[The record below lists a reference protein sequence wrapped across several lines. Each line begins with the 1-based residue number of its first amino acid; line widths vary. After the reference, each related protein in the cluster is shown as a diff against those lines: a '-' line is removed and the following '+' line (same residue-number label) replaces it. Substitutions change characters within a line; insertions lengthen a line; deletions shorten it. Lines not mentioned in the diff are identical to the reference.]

1 MRHTHHVDRDV
12 GDRVDELYS
21 GDPDRFTASR
31 NELAAGLKAEG
42 RNQDASEVR
51 ALRKPTVAAWA
62 VNRLVRDAP
71 ADIDAL
77 LAAGERLRTAQRG
90 VMSGTSADAFREATA
105 RRRSLVNALVE
116 RGVAILDAAGRSSAG
131 AIEDVRKTLEACSA
145 SEDAAALVRGA
156 RLAQPLA
163 PPSGFGETPPGLTLV
178 RPRGAARRAGDEPP
192 PRGSRGAPDDRRSR
206 TEREQDE
213 RRRVAELARTAT
225 SAERKLDRART
236 RQETARGRVERAEQ
250 ALADARASLRG
261 AEADRRGAAVE
272 AKRARQAADA
282 AERRRDRG

>member
-1 MRHTHHVDRDV
+1 VDRDV
-12 GDRVDELYS
+12 SDRVDELYS
-21 GDPDRFTASR
+21 GDPDRFTATR

-62 VNRLVRDAP
+62 VNRLVRDTP
-71 ADIDAL
+71 GDIDTL

-116 RGVAILDAAGRSSAG
+116 RGATILVAAGRSSAG

-156 RLAQPLA
+156 RLAQPLV

-178 RPRGAARRAGDEPP
+178 KQRGTPRRARDEPP
-192 PRGSRGAPDDRRSR
+192 RRGSGSGSDDRRSR
-206 TEREQDE
+206 TEREQDA

-225 SAERKLDRART
+225 GAERTLDRALT
-236 RQETARGRVERAEQ
+236 RQETARARVERAEQ
-250 ALADARASLRG
+250 ALADARAVLRA
-261 AEADRRGAAVE
+261 AEADRRGAAVD
-272 AKRARQAADA
+272 AKRARQAADE